1 MNRIRNG
8 ILHATFA
15 VGLLAAVAPV
25 SAEEDRW
32 SSFLPY
38 KKELAGDTELPLPLG
53 VGVIY
58 YEQKQDMQVTDQ
70 SFGFEL
76 SPILAG
82 LGPALTAAGLNS
94 GQIQALGQGLQG
106 ALGQV
111 RPSDVRNEIR
121 HQNIHLD
128 AWLLPFFNLYAFA
141 GKVRGETTVGTI
153 EIAGADVGPFEVDY
167 DGPVYGLGFI
177 LAGEYKGFWGNL
189 DINYSHTDL
198 DGRNGLQL
206 SDSDVVVFNYSPR
219 VGINRKI
226 AGVKASMWIGGTY
239 MDLKETV
246 KGSVAFPAA
255 RVAGGVLRNQQ
266 VVAPLLAAG
275 ITQPQ
280 LDGAGMALA
289 NAQIPTS
296 FSVETEPEEAWS
308 GLFGFEVELYRNW
321 RLLLEHSFG
330 HRDHLLG
337 QVSYR
342 F

>member
-8 ILHATFA
+8 ILHAIFA
-15 VGLLAAVAPV
+15 AGLLAAVAPV
-25 SAEEDRW
+25 SAGEERW

-38 KKELAGDTELPLPLG
+38 KKELAGDAELPLPLG
-53 VGVIY
+53 VGLIY
-58 YEQKQDMQVTDQ
+58 YEQKQDMRITDQ
-70 SFGFEL
+70 SFGFDL
-76 SPILAG
+76 MPVLTG
-82 LGPALTAAGLNS
+82 LGQTLTAAGL
-94 GQIQALGQGLQG
+94 GPDQIQALGQGLQG

-141 GKVRGETTVGTI
+141 GKIRGETKVETI
-153 EIAGADVGPFEVDY
+153 EIAGTDVGPFEVDY

-177 LAGEYKGFWGNL
+177 LAGEYNGFWGNL
-189 DINYSHTDL
+189 DVNYSQTDL
-198 DGRNGLQL
+198 DGRNGLRL
-206 SDSDVVVFNYSPR
+206 NDSDVVVLNYSPR

-255 RVAGGVLRNQQ
+255 RAAGGALGNPQ

-275 ITQPQ
+275 ITQQQ
-280 LDGAGMALA
+280 LAGAGMALA
-289 NAQIPTS
+289 DAQIPAS
-296 FSVETEPEEAWS
+296 FSVETEPKEAWS

-321 RLLLEHSFG
+321 RLLLERSFG

>member
-8 ILHATFA
+8 ILYAIFA
-15 VGLLAAVAPV
+15 AGLLAAVAPV
-25 SAEEDRW
+25 SAGEDRW

-38 KKELAGDTELPLPLG
+38 KKELAGDAELPLPLG
-53 VGVIY
+53 VGLIY
-58 YEQKQDMQVTDQ
+58 YEQKQDLQITGQ
-70 SFGFEL
+70 SFSFDPSQL
-76 SPILAG
+76 NSILADPG
-82 LGPALTAAGLNS
+82 LGQALTAAGLNPLQI
-94 GQIQALGQGLQG
+94 GQDLQR

-141 GKVRGETTVGTI
+141 GKIRGETRVETI
-153 EIAGADVGPFEVDY
+153 EIAGTDVGSFEVDY

-177 LAGEYKGFWGNL
+177 LAGEYNGFWGNL
-189 DINYSHTDL
+189 DVNYSQTDL
-198 DGRNGLQL
+198 DGRNGLRL
-206 SDSDVVVFNYSPR
+206 NDSDVVVLNYSPR

-246 KGSVAFPAA
+246 KGNVAFSAD
-255 RVAGGVLRNQQ
+255 RVT
-266 VVAPLLAAG
+266 PLLADN
-275 ITQPQ
+275 IPPQ
-280 LDGAGMALA
+280 LLAGAGMALA
-289 NAQIPTS
+289 DAQIPTS
-296 FSVETEPEEAWS
+296 FSVETEPKEAWS

-321 RLLLEHSFG
+321 RLLLERSFG

>member
-8 ILHATFA
+8 ILYAIFA
-15 VGLLAAVAPV
+15 AGLLAAVAPV
-25 SAEEDRW
+25 SAGEERW

-38 KKELAGDTELPLPLG
+38 KKELAGDAELPLPLG
-53 VGVIY
+53 VGLIY
-58 YEQKQDMQVTDQ
+58 YEQKQDMRITDQ
-70 SFGFEL
+70 SFGFDL
-76 SPILAG
+76 SE
-82 LGPALTAAGLNS
+82 LGPAVGPV
-94 GQIQALGQGLQG
+94 LQG

-141 GKVRGETTVGTI
+141 GKIRGETKVETI
-153 EIAGADVGPFEVDY
+153 EIAGTDVGPFEVDY

-177 LAGEYKGFWGNL
+177 LAGEYNGFWGNL
-189 DINYSHTDL
+189 DVNYSQTDL

-206 SDSDVVVFNYSPR
+206 NDSDVVVLNYSPR

-246 KGSVAFPAA
+246 KGNVAFPADRVA
-255 RVAGGVLRNQQ
+255 RVLGTPE
-266 VVAPLLAAG
+266 VAALLPPS
-275 ITQPQ
+275 ILPQ
-280 LDGAGMALA
+280 LAGQLASAGALPA
-289 NAQIPTS
+289 S
-296 FSVETEPEEAWS
+296 FSVETEPKEAWS

-321 RLLLEHSFG
+321 RLLLERSFG

>member
-8 ILHATFA
+8 ILHAIFA
-15 VGLLAAVAPV
+15 AGLLAAVAPV
-25 SAEEDRW
+25 SAGEDRW

-38 KKELAGDTELPLPLG
+38 KKELAGDAELPLPLG
-53 VGVIY
+53 VGLIY
-58 YEQKQDMQVTDQ
+58 YEQKQDMRITDQ
-70 SFGFEL
+70 SFDFDL
-76 SPILAG
+76 NRILAG
-82 LGPALTAAGLNS
+82 LGPMGPTVGTVLE
-94 GQIQALGQGLQG
+94 G
-106 ALGQV
+106 ALGQI

-141 GKVRGETTVGTI
+141 GKIRGETKVETI
-153 EIAGADVGPFEVDY
+153 EIAGTDVGPFEVDY

-177 LAGEYKGFWGNL
+177 LAGEYNGFWGNL
-189 DINYSHTDL
+189 DVNYSQTDL

-206 SDSDVVVFNYSPR
+206 NDSDVVVLNYSPR

-246 KGSVAFPAA
+246 KGNVAFPAD
-255 RVAGGVLRNQQ
+255 RVAGVLGTPE
-266 VVAPLLAAG
+266 VAGQLSRLLNTG
-275 ITQPQ
+275 IITQEQ
-280 LDGAGMALA
+280 LEGVRTGLA

-296 FSVETEPEEAWS
+296 FSVETEPKEAWS

-321 RLLLEHSFG
+321 RLLLERSFG

>member
-141 GKVRGETTVGTI
+141 GKIRGETKVETI
-153 EIAGADVGPFEVDY
+153 EIAGTDVGPFEVDY

-177 LAGEYKGFWGNL
+177 LAGEYNGFWGNL

-246 KGSVAFPAA
+246 KGNVAFPAD
-255 RVAGGVLRNQQ
+255 RVT
-266 VVAPLLAAG
+266 PLLADATS
-275 ITQPQ
+275 IPQAQ
-280 LDGAGMALA
+280 LDIALA
-289 NAQIPTS
+289 DAQIPAS